1 MRAAFAVALT
11 LLLAACGGGRA
22 TEVLRQRSPDGK
34 VDAVFL
40 ETVPAD
46 MADYEHRAEPVDPAD
61 GTGGTLMTISGVQ
74 RGVICPRPFAIS
86 WTMESG
92 YQAVNATAQG
102 GRIDLAA
109 APPQFRSGRVLARVG
124 GPMPAETHRCPDA
137 PAPKEG
143 N

>member
-1 MRAAFAVALT
+1 MRTAFAVALT
-11 LLLAACGGGRA
+11 LLLVACGGGA
-22 TEVLRQRSPDGK
+22 KEVLRQRSPDGK
-34 VDAVFL
+34 VDAVVL
-40 ETVPAD
+40 ETVRGD
-46 MADYEHRAEPVDPAD
+46 MADYEIRAEPVDPAN
-61 GTGGTLMTISGVQ
+61 GTGGTLLTIVGVQ

-86 WTMESG
+86 WMIENG
-92 YQAVNATAQG
+92 YQAVNATAQA

-109 APPQFRSGRVLARVG
+109 APLQFRSGTVLARIG

>member
-1 MRAAFAVALT
+1 MRAAFAAALA
-11 LLLAACGGGRA
+11 LLLAACGGGA

-34 VDAVFL
+34 VDAVVL
-40 ETVPAD
+40 ETVRGD
-46 MADYEHRAEPVDPAD
+46 LADYEVRAEPVDPAN
-61 GTGGTLMTISGVQ
+61 GTGGTLLTIAGVQ

-86 WTMESG
+86 WTIESG

-137 PAPKEG
+137 PAPKEAV
-143 N
+143 